1 MKKIFPLL
9 YGDVLLEYNN
19 NYAVLRN
26 KKCFYSNLDF
36 IYVDGLVAV
45 DSFSIH
51 VLLAAVLNTLK
62 YCGNASQTH
71 P

>member
-51 VLLAAVLNTLK
+51 VLLAAVLNTLES
-62 YCGNASQTH
+62 CGNASQTH

>member
-1 MKKIFPLL
+1 MKIFTLL
-9 YGDVLLEYNN
+9 YGNVLLEYNN

-51 VLLAAVLNTLK
+51 VLLAAVLNTLE

>member
-9 YGDVLLEYNN
+9 YGDVLFEYNN

-36 IYVDGLVAV
+36 IYVAV
-45 DSFSIH
+45 DSFSNSCSACCCVVSVSSFLGKIR
-51 VLLAAVLNTLK
+51 
-62 YCGNASQTH
+62 
-71 P
+71 

>member
-19 NYAVLRN
+19 NYAVSRN

-51 VLLAAVLNTLK
+51 VLLAAVLNTLE